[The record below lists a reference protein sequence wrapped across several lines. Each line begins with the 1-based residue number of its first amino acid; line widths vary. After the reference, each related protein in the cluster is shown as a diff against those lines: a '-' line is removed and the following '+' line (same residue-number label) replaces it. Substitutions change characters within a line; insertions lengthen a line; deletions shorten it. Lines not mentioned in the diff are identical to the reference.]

1 MRASHLLPGLALLAA
16 AACTASVAT
25 RSAGGP
31 AGAIDGAESLVRA
44 MHGRYG
50 ASWYR
55 TLTFSQQTARVPPGG
70 GQPIVETWLEYGA
83 MPGRLRIEMGPAE
96 QQRGAIYAN
105 DSLYVVQNGAVVA
118 RRADRNE
125 LMTLGFDVYTQPP
138 EVTLRQ
144 LREEGFGLDAFH
156 RDTWQDRPVYVV
168 GAAAGDLRSKQFW
181 VDAERLVFVR
191 MLDPNPRD
199 TTQVQDVR
207 FNNYRPLAGGWIAP
221 EVEIV
226 LNGQRVFHEVYS
238 DIRANVPLDP
248 SLFDPARWTQAV
260 HPPAR

>member
-1 MRASHLLPGLALLAA
+1 MRTSHRLLGLALLAAA

-25 RSAGGP
+25 RSGG
-31 AGAIDGAESLVRA
+31 AAITDAESLVRA
-44 MHGRYG
+44 MHRRYDGR
-50 ASWYR
+50 WYR
-55 TLTFSQQTARVPPGG
+55 TLTFSQQTTMIRE
-70 GQPIVETWLEYGA
+70 GQPVVETWLEYGA
-83 MPGRLRIEMGPAE
+83 LPGRLRIEIGPAE
-96 QQRGAIYAN
+96 QQRGVIYAN
-105 DSLYVVQNGAVVA
+105 DSLYVIRNGAVVG

-125 LMTLGFDVYTQPP
+125 LMTLGFDVYAQPP
-138 EVTLRQ
+138 EVTLQ
-144 LREEGFGLDAFH
+144 QMREEGFRLDAFH

-181 VDAERLVFVR
+181 IDAERLVFVR
-191 MLDPNPRD
+191 MLDPDPRD

-207 FNNYRPLAGGWIAP
+207 FNNYQPLAGGWIAP
-221 EVEIV
+221 EVEIIV
-226 LNGQRVFHEVYS
+226 NGQRVFHEVYS